1 MFFGQNRLVRRLAL
15 AAALSGLGCCS
26 LGCAGFGVFEAKD
39 SSPLPATMT
48 GLHAAIDEQRAKL
61 LDLVSETRPE
71 GGLRV
76 DDENQL
82 VAIAE
87 RLTQLTAALEKLQ
100 LEPNTET
107 TAP

>member
-1 MFFGQNRLVRRLAL
+1 
-15 AAALSGLGCCS
+15 
-26 LGCAGFGVFEAKD
+26 
-39 SSPLPATMT
+39 MT

-61 LDLVSETRPE
+61 LDLVSETRPD
-71 GGLRV
+71 GGLRA
-76 DDENQL
+76 DDANQL

-87 RLTQLTAALEKLQ
+87 RLTQLTAALEKLELE

>member
-1 MFFGQNRLVRRLAL
+1 
-15 AAALSGLGCCS
+15 
-26 LGCAGFGVFEAKD
+26 
-39 SSPLPATMT
+39 MT

-61 LDLVSETRPE
+61 LDLVSETRPD